1 MRTLILVL
9 AMLLSGSEAFAQ
21 NEAAL
26 AEYFQGQRVKLKID
40 MPSTKD
46 GVDIYPKTNQPFKF
60 SEYASRLKQH
70 GLGLRSGE
78 TVMITKVKVK
88 EQHIEFQLGGGGYG
102 TVTDSL
108 GTIVAPP
115 SVRKSEREKNA
126 ERDLKNATD
135 PETRKDLQ
143 AKAARLRNERRREE
157 RLLAAMAQGQR
168 DAKRAQAEEKAPATG
183 SRFNI
188 RFPAEIAQADVTPEV
203 LKQALAQYLEFE
215 R

>member
-1 MRTLILVL
+1 
-9 AMLLSGSEAFAQ
+9 
-21 NEAAL
+21 
-26 AEYFQGQRVKLKID
+26 

-46 GVDIYPKTNQPFKF
+46 GVDIYLKTNQPFKF
-60 SEYASRLKQH
+60 SEYANRLKQH

-78 TVMITKVKVK
+78 TVVITKVKVK

-115 SVRKSEREKNA
+115 PVSMSEREKNA
-126 ERDLKNATD
+126 ERNLKNATD

-143 AKAARLRNERRREE
+143 AKVDRLRNERRREE
-157 RLLAAMAQGQR
+157 RLLAAMAQAQR
-168 DAKRAQAEEKAPATG
+168 DAKRAQAEEKALDTG

-188 RFPAEIAQADVTPEV
+188 RFPAEIAKADLTPEV